1 MANIL
6 SVDDSKVI
14 RDLVESI
21 LTEHGHQV
29 ITANDGVE
37 GLKAARQ
44 QKFDLVLC
52 DINMPNMNGISMVN
66 KLRAIDNYQHTPIVM
81 LTTENSDFK
90 KSKAKEM
97 GATGWLLKPFDPERL
112 MNAVN
117 KLVG

>member
-1 MANIL
+1 
-6 SVDDSKVI
+6 
-14 RDLVESI
+14 
-21 LTEHGHQV
+21 
-29 ITANDGVE
+29 
-37 GLKAARQ
+37 
-44 QKFDLVLC
+44 
-52 DINMPNMNGISMVN
+52 MPNMNGISMVN